1 MPTQN
6 IGRDDIIHSFVELK
20 KAGKLHTT
28 LNSFSKMVGGLKPTS
43 REKPSAAAKMTAKFL
58 ATGNEKEAVKVL
70 DEILKIDKAAIYHVL
85 VGTVIYGSTKE
96 LVPLLNEEFGETMS
110 GLINMA
116 FSAKQLYLQMNIKK
130 GSLIFTMKSMKTSK
144 FEIKGLNGVD
154 SWITKGL
161 GIAMK

>member
-6 IGRDDIIHSFVELK
+6 IGRDDIIHSFVQLK
-20 KAGKLHTT
+20 EAGKLHKT
-28 LNSFSKMVGGLKPTS
+28 LNTFSKMVGGLKGNS
-43 REKPSAAAKMTAKFL
+43 SEKSSAAAKMTSKFL
-58 ATGNEKEAVKVL
+58 SAKNEEEAGVIL
-70 DEILKIDKAAIYHVL
+70 DEILKIDNPAYYNVL
-85 VGTVIYGSTKE
+85 VGIVLYGSTKE
-96 LVPLLNEEFGETMS
+96 LIPSLNKEFAETMS

-130 GSLIFTMKSMKTSK
+130 GSLLFTMKSMKTES